1 LVALVEEPIFG
12 ERGRDMRVFRSP
24 ELHVRVAAFV
34 VLVIV
39 GLVVLGGL
47 SAIVL
52 PAGYADQQSWTACDL
67 PSTTTA
73 LDRLARGSVRDLLV
87 YLPLYVAFCLGVVA
101 ATSRGQR
108 GRCWDRAAIGAIGAA
123 AVADVLE
130 TLLFRATVLRLGNG
144 ESCSSVTS
152 MSYFTVVMTW
162 LKWTSVGAFVVV
174 VGIRVLL
181 PDHERSPVAPG

>member
-1 LVALVEEPIFG
+1 
-12 ERGRDMRVFRSP
+12 MRAFRSP
-24 ELHVRVAAFV
+24 ELHVRVTAFV

-39 GLVVLGGL
+39 GLVVLVGL

-52 PAGYADQQSWTACDL
+52 PAGYAERQSWTACDL

-87 YLPLYVAFCLGVVA
+87 YIPLYVAFCLGVVA
-101 ATSRGQR
+101 VTSRGRR
-108 GRCWDRAAIGAIGAA
+108 GRSWDRAAIGAIGAA
-123 AVADVLE
+123 AVADVIE
-130 TLLFRATVLRLGNG
+130 TLLFRATVLRLRDG

-152 MSYFTVVMTW
+152 ISDITVVMSW
-162 LKWTSVGAFVVV
+162 LKWISVGAFVVV

-181 PDHERSPVAPG
+181 PADERSPLAAG